1 MSRRLRPSRP
11 RLAAALAGAAL
22 VALTV
27 AGNSTPAASSTGS
40 GGYWIVLGSNR
51 DGVDRAY
58 SVRPDGSRLTM
69 LLPATLGW
77 VTAEAVSGNGRT
89 IAYEVDGFGD
99 PLEQLSVSRADGAGL
114 RPLARTFGAA
124 AVSPNGKLVA
134 YTSGARSFRLF
145 VIRSTGQGRRRLT
158 SRGDAYEPD
167 WSPNG
172 KAVVYSDQSHSSRG
186 EIVVQPL
193 HGRSH
198 VIVRGRDVTTPKW
211 SPDGRWIAYSA
222 PRGLALARPNGTD
235 RHVVSRGSIYS
246 FAWSPNGRQLAF
258 GAGAKLFVASRK
270 GGAPRR
276 IRIRGA
282 LSIGSVSWS
291 PNGRLLAVE
300 AGRSGQGTRIWVV
313 RADGSGPRVV
323 AGEGS
328 STLVGWSRLAPAQPP
343 APALLPSEWALGP
356 DTVATR
362 TPISDLSADG
372 GRVAF
377 VLGWTGADCEHVA
390 VWTPAAQALNRFR
403 KPSTACDGGIY
414 SVELSGSRAAWVS
427 YSGCGNYCDVTLET
441 ATLDDPAPLAVAY
454 DSVNANEPLEWPLRG
469 DGDLLV
475 FDEGE
480 RLVRLG
486 TGAEKCEK
494 ALCTTL
500 RRGAHSAPV
509 ESVSGGLIAVLEAS
523 AVAVVDGHGALVTV
537 IPFAQNDVKAARLD
551 GGHLIVARS
560 GVLQVYDA
568 ASGAAL
574 QQRPLPAGYTLTD
587 VDGGIAVLQHHE
599 TITLMRLEDG
609 RSLTLAPGRGPV
621 LADLE
626 PVGLYYSYVTDEG
639 GGRVVFVPRP
649 NLLQAMGA

>member
-1 MSRRLRPSRP
+1 MTRALLIPRLRLLTGA
-11 RLAAALAGAAL
+11 LAASAFIALA
-22 VALTV
+22 V
-27 AGNSTPAASSTGS
+27 AGTSGPAAGATSAGR
-40 GGYWIVLGSNR
+40 YWIVLGSNR
-51 DGVDRAY
+51 DGVTRAY

-69 LLPATLGW
+69 LLPATLGS
-77 VTAEAVSGNGRT
+77 VTPEAVSHNGRT
-89 IAYEVDGFGD
+89 IAYQVDGFDD
-99 PLEQLSVSRADGAGL
+99 PLEQLSVSRANGTGL
-114 RPLARTFGAA
+114 RPLVRALGS
-124 AVSPNGKLVA
+124 AVLSPNGKMVA
-134 YTSGARSFRLF
+134 YTSSRLF
-145 VIRSTGQGRRRLT
+145 VIRSDGKGRRRLS
-158 SRGDAYEPD
+158 SRGEAYAPD
-167 WSPNG
+167 WSPDG
-172 KAVVYSDQSHSSRG
+172 RTVVYDDESRSPRAA
-186 EIVVQPL
+186 IVVQPL
-193 HGRSH
+193 RGRSY
-198 VIVRGRDVTTPKW
+198 VVARGEVSTPKW
-211 SPDGRWIAYSA
+211 SPDGRWIAYA
-222 PRGLALARPNGTD
+222 GKHGLALVRPNGTGT
-235 RHVVSRGSIYS
+235 HIAARGPISS
-246 FAWSPNGRQLAF
+246 FAWSPNGRKLAF
-258 GAGAKLFVASRK
+258 GTGARGKLVVVSRE

-276 IRIRGA
+276 IHLRGA
-282 LSIGSVSWS
+282 QSVASLSWS
-291 PNGRLLAVE
+291 PDGRFLAVQDE
-300 AGRSGQGTRIWVV
+300 RYDVGGQIWVV
-313 RADGSGPRVV
+313 GVDGRAPRVV
-323 AGEGS
+323 AHEGS

-390 VWTPAAQALNRFR
+390 VWTPAAQVLNRFR
-403 KPSTACDGGIY
+403 KPSTACDGGVY

-427 YSGCGNYCDVTLET
+427 YSGCGNFCDVTLET

-537 IPFAQNDVKAARLD
+537 IPFAQNEVKAARLD

-574 QQRPLPAGYTLTD
+574 QQRPLPAGYSLTD
-587 VDGGIAVLQHHE
+587 VDGGIVVLQHHE

-626 PVGLYYSYVTDEG
+626 PAGLYYSYVTDEG
-639 GGRVVFVPRP
+639 GGRVVFVPRS